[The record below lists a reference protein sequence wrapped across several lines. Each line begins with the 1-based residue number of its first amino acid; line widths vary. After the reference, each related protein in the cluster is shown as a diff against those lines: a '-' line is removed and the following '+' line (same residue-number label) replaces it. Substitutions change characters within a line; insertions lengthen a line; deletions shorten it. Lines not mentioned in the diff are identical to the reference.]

1 MRSLVILHRF
11 TTICVA
17 LLFVSTLTGC
27 GENKPSAEDIMARDD
42 LTDAEAIESAVR
54 IKFFDPPELAVTA
67 EPDGIV
73 VSVTMHTD
81 KDAELKTL
89 SGHSPAAMN
98 ASKELMMSVF
108 SGRSIVE
115 LGGKRNLKRL
125 IINIRQ
131 TVIGESGQ
139 PEDVDVFGYAVS
151 KDRFDKY
158 LTTGSAADLA
168 KGNARRTID
177 ASCEVLYD
185 RFSGIE
191 FQEAVE

>member
-17 LLFVSTLTGC
+17 LLFVSASTGC

-81 KDAELKTL
+81 QDAELKTL

-115 LGGKRNLKRL
+115 LG
-125 IINIRQ
+125 
-131 TVIGESGQ
+131 
-139 PEDVDVFGYAVS
+139 A
-151 KDRFDKY
+151 
-158 LTTGSAADLA
+158 
-168 KGNARRTID
+168 NAI
-177 ASCEVLYD
+177 
-185 RFSGIE
+185 
-191 FQEAVE
+191 